1 MIIMDVTDKS
11 YAEGKIQDFE
21 KEDKIVTGLLE
32 TFPYTG
38 PRQEIC
44 YETDEF
50 SAVCPYSGLPDYG
63 TLSIEYTPKKTVLEL
78 KSLKYYIVSFRN
90 VGIFQEP
97 ATARIYEDLWKLLK
111 PQWLSVTTRYRT
123 RGGIDSTCSIDSEEQ

>member
-1 MIIMDVTDKS
+1 MDITDTG
-11 YAEGKIQDFE
+11 YAEGKIYDFDAEE
-21 KEDKIVTGLLE
+21 KIGSGLLE
-32 TFPYTG
+32 TFPYSG
-38 PRQEIC
+38 PRQTIR
-44 YETDEF
+44 YDTAEF

-63 TLSIEYTPKKTVLEL
+63 RLTIEYVPDQTIVEL

-111 PQWLSVTTRYRT
+111 PQQLRVATVYHT
-123 RGGIDSTCSIDSEEQ
+123 RGGIDATCSVDSTDQ